1 MVEGVTTVF
10 QKSMLFFLF
19 AYYVH
24 GLQQRASPFW
34 LLLYF
39 AQYHLQSFLIFLFF
53 VPSSSSSPSPVG
65 IPVFGPSVKAARMEG
80 SKTFSKDFM
89 KKHNIPTAAY
99 ENFTDAAKAKEF
111 IQKNDFNVV
120 LKASGLAAGKG
131 VLIPTTKEEACQGV
145 DQILVEKVFGAA
157 GMYSFSFWTWI
168 LIWDTSYRWKE
179 DLDQL
184 ARTVVRPTLSTI
196 IDHLTMTANNPEHT
210 TTIITADNHDSIE
223 QFL

>member
-1 MVEGVTTVF
+1 M
-10 QKSMLFFLF
+10 
-19 AYYVH
+19 
-24 GLQQRASPFW
+24 
-34 LLLYF
+34 
-39 AQYHLQSFLIFLFF
+39 
-53 VPSSSSSPSPVG
+53 
-65 IPVFGPSVKAARMEG
+65 FGPSVKAARMEG

-157 GMYSFSFWTWI
+157 GMYIFFCFGLRYLS
-168 LIWDTSYRWKE
+168 
-179 DLDQL
+179 LDGRGGPIDQNS
-184 ARTVVRPTLSTI
+184 RPTRA
-196 IDHLTMTANNPEHT
+196 IDHYRPFIEDGEQSR
-210 TTIITADNHDSIE
+210 ADHYHHHRRRPRLN
-223 QFL
+223 